1 MDYLLKASAVVFIF
15 YLFYKLML
23 QRETFFQTNR
33 LYLLIGLITA
43 IILPLIVIPI
53 YIEYTPVLAEAPT
66 AFDIGADVQ
75 FKADSS
81 ATFNWLQ
88 FSFIIYSIGVAF
100 FFSKLLIELAS
111 LRLLFN
117 RHSYFKNGS
126 YILIETNRD
135 IPPFSFFSWIVYN
148 PNKYSSEELE
158 HILNHEKAHAK
169 ELHSIDIMLTQLA
182 CIVFWF
188 NPFIW
193 LYKKEIQ
200 QNLEFI
206 ADDKAQNFSE
216 CEKSYQLILLKSSVP
231 KNKLLITNTFYNSQ
245 IKKRIIMLHKSKSNR
260 LNAWKY
266 ALILPALAL
275 FLMSF
280 NTKDILIE
288 VENSENLGDT
298 VQNEAASHLND
309 FYNNINFDNSNK
321 ANAANKVN
329 LSKKN
334 QNSKTAQL
342 TTKTVKNKSN
352 KTGDIS
358 ITIIDKNTTDSE
370 LDEIQDNLRKEG
382 LTIKFKGVKRNNK
395 GEITAIKI
403 DAKSKK
409 SSTNYQISSDDEAI
423 EPIKIVFDEDNNSI
437 SIGNG
442 HAKHSHNT
450 YVYETKAGGK
460 HKIHKTGSGNN
471 VFVISDDEH
480 EEHIHED
487 YEHDE
492 EREHEAKVIVKK
504 RGKKAK
510 LKKIKQSKD
519 VRVISGDDNG
529 EVIDI
534 IVDDEDKDTKK
545 EVVIVNGKK
554 LKPAKGKGKNVWV
567 TKTDGS
573 EDTFVIELD
582 DSDHNVFISGDNG
595 KSPLFIVDGKEVSK
609 EKFKDLN
616 PQKIESVTVLKDK
629 SATEKY
635 GDKGKDGVIIVKT
648 KKN

>member
-1 MDYLLKASAVVFIF
+1 MEYLLKASAVVFIF

-33 LYLLIGLITA
+33 LYLITGLVTA
-43 IILPLIVIPI
+43 IALPLVIIPI
-53 YIEYTPVLAEAPT
+53 YIEYTPVLVEASAT
-66 AFDIGADVQ
+66 FDIGTEGQ
-75 FKADSS
+75 GISKN
-81 ATFNWLQ
+81 ATKFDWLQ
-88 FSFIIYSIGVAF
+88 FSFMIYGIGVAF

-111 LRLLFN
+111 LKLLFN

-126 YILIETNRD
+126 YILIETDND
-135 IPPFSFFSWIVYN
+135 IPPFSFFNWIVYN
-148 PNKYSSEELE
+148 PNKYSNEELE

-169 ELHSIDIMLTQLA
+169 ELHSIDIMITQLA
-182 CIVFWF
+182 CVVFWF

-193 LYKKEIQ
+193 LYKKEIE

-216 CEKSYQLILLKSSVP
+216 CEKSYQLVLLKSSVP

-280 NTKDILIE
+280 NTKEILIE
-288 VENSENLGDT
+288 VEDPANLSNT
-298 VQNEAASHLND
+298 AQNEASSQLND

-321 ANAANKVN
+321 AIASNKANVP
-329 LSKKN
+329 KKN
-334 QNSKTAQL
+334 QNRLTAPT
-342 TTKTVKNKSN
+342 TTKAVKNKS
-352 KTGDIS
+352 KTLGDVS

-370 LDEIQDNLRKEG
+370 LDKIKETLKKEG
-382 LTIKFKGVKRNNK
+382 LTIKFKGVKRNNN

-423 EPIKIVFDEDNNSI
+423 EPIKIVFDEENNSI

-442 HAKHSHNT
+442 HAKHGHNT
-450 YVYETKAGGK
+450 YVYETKAGWK

-480 EEHIHED
+480 EEHVHED
-487 YEHDE
+487 HEHDE
-492 EREHEAKVIVKK
+492 DHEHEAKVIVKK
-504 RGKKAK
+504 RGKKGK

-519 VRVISGDDNG
+519 VRVISGDEDG
-529 EVIDI
+529 EIIEI
-534 IVDDEDKDTKK
+534 IVDEDGDDKK
-545 EVVIVNGKK
+545 ETIIVNGEKISTANGKK
-554 LKPAKGKGKNVWV
+554 KNVWV
-567 TKTDGS
+567 TKTDGT

-582 DSDHNVFISGDNG
+582 DSDDNVFISGDNG
-595 KSPLFIVDGKEVSK
+595 KSPLFIVDGKEVSR

-616 PQKIESVTVLKDK
+616 AKEIESVTVLKDK
-629 SATEKY
+629 NAIEKY